1 MVFLSYYFKAN
12 DICFIH
18 YLYNCT
24 RKSSKSSNYLLLWE
38 LDLQPASITLR
49 PFPRLCKGTH
59 PPHFVL
65 LAFGDFQAIPKFNFC
80 TCFRLISA
88 WIVVSMQQL
97 YDGWSV
103 PSSSNLASQLLSY
116 TAGFET
122 EVDKDI
128 VIVDLRI
135 VTNKQI
141 KNRYGCFNS
150 FFWVIY

>member
-1 MVFLSYYFKAN
+1 
-12 DICFIH
+12 
-18 YLYNCT
+18 
-24 RKSSKSSNYLLLWE
+24 
-38 LDLQPASITLR
+38 
-49 PFPRLCKGTH
+49 
-59 PPHFVL
+59 
-65 LAFGDFQAIPKFNFC
+65 
-80 TCFRLISA
+80 
-88 WIVVSMQQL
+88 MQQL

-150 FFWVIY
+150 FF